1 MLILGN
7 PFPFTRPRVAGGYK
21 ALRHF
26 LIDTQAKASAECDW
40 IVLTGMTGSGKT
52 HMLAH
57 ITQAV
62 DLEGHAR
69 HRGSSFGQLPGG
81 QPGNIDFENRLAIEL
96 LQRRN
101 RGESQFVLED
111 ESRLIGR
118 CALPLNLYEAMCR
131 APLVVVEVPQE
142 EYGQVAFKPEWAR
155 IRHLI
160 NPALLEGMTP
170 LDEAAPDQANWY
182 ETREGRQ
189 RTRIL
194 WSSRWQL
201 PLVVESASLDGYRS
215 YRMEVTLKPLPKTL
229 PWQQLARYQ
238 TLDLRDFFD

>member
-1 MLILGN
+1 MAGRGRHH
-7 PFPFTRPRVAGGYK
+7 PPRVAGGFK

-40 IVLTGMTGSGKT
+40 TVLTGMTGSGKT

-69 HRGSSFGQLPGG
+69 HRGR
-81 QPGNIDFENRLAIEL
+81 RLASCRVGNPATSTSKIGL
-96 LQRRN
+96 PSSCFSVAT
-101 RGESQFVLED
+101 GESQFVLED

-142 EYGQVAFKPEWAR
+142 AR
-155 IRHLI
+155 AEQIRTDYVQDLW
-160 NPALLEGMTP
+160 LRYLEFHGPDAGWP
-170 LDEAAPDQANWY
+170 LFAGYLTDAMARLKRRLGDKDY
-182 ETREGRQ
+182 RE
-189 RTRIL
+189 
-194 WSSRWQL
+194 
-201 PLVVESASLDGYRS
+201 LDGLLQAALGNRPRRGHPRPS
-215 YRMEVTLKPLPKTL
+215 GLD
-229 PWQQLARYQ
+229 Q
-238 TLDLRDFFD
+238 TAADSLL